1 MRWYNW
7 VKLGIIVAMAA
18 AIGTLSLLLH
28 QERRHSN
35 TLETQVEQ
43 QCNVIDSLL
52 ARRMQLMDVQL
63 WVTDK
68 SKNIVYGR
76 YNKGSISMP
85 QERKYILV
93 VDSINTHLKSE

>member
-1 MRWYNW
+1 MNWYNL
-7 VKLGIIVAMAA
+7 VKLGIVMAMTAA
-18 AIGTLSLLLH
+18 VGTLSLLLH
-28 QERRHSN
+28 QERRHCAS
-35 TLETQVEQ
+35 LESRVTEQ
-43 QCNVIDSLL
+43 STVIDSLL

-68 SKNIVYGR
+68 SRNVVYGR

-93 VDSINTHLKSE
+93 VDSVNTSVKPE